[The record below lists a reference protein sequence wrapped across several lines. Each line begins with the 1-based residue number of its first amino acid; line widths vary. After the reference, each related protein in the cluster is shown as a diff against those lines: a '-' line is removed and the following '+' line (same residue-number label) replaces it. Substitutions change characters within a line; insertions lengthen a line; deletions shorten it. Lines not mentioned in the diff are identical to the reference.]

1 MINAGRKLPRL
12 NIGAGRSLQPE
23 GYLNCDLYPGPNV
36 SIVFDAC
43 KPWPFRSSSIGS
55 VECHHVFEHLPDV
68 WTFVR
73 EAHRVLAPAPF
84 PNLTIRLP
92 YGPGLG
98 GIGDITHL
106 RQYLPHS
113 FCCFQ
118 PGYND
123 FVRNPQ
129 HDEWDAPFSVM
140 SIYLRINPRL
150 RWLVRPIIRRW
161 GLRTLEFLWDGFI
174 EMTVGM
180 RALKTIDEVAR
191 WKSIYTADQIPVAPC
206 MYEHEYRNK
215 PLPEGE
221 TPRLRFFGLS
231 AKDLQLISDQERGIV
246 Q

>member
-1 MINAGRKLPRL
+1 MQKLPRL
-12 NIGAGRSLQPE
+12 NIGCGRSPK
-23 GYLNCDLYPGPNV
+23 GSSYLNCDLYPGPNV
-36 SIVFDAC
+36 DIVFDAC
-43 KPWPFRSSSIGS
+43 RPWPFPDSSIGS

-73 EAHRVLAPAPF
+73 EAHRVLAPSPF
-84 PNLTIRLP
+84 VNLTIRLP

-106 RQYLPHS
+106 RPYLPHS

-129 HDEWDAPFSVM
+129 HDRWNAPFSVM
-140 SIYLRINPRL
+140 SVYLRINPRL

-161 GLRTLEFLWDGFI
+161 GLSILDFLWDGYN

-180 RALKTIDEVAR
+180 RALKTASEVDR
-191 WKSIYTADQIPVAPC
+191 WRAIYTADQIPVAPC
-206 MYEHEYRNK
+206 MYEYEYRG
-215 PLPEGE
+215 LP
-221 TPRLRFFGLS
+221 TPKDGPQRLLFFGPS
-231 AKDLQLISDQERGIV
+231 AKVLQELSDRERGF

>member
-1 MINAGRKLPRL
+1 MRKLPRL
-12 NIGAGRSLQPE
+12 NIGAGRSPRTGQHV
-23 GYLNCDLYPGPNV
+23 NCDLYPGENID
-36 SIVFDAC
+36 IVFDAC
-43 KPWPFRSSSIGS
+43 KPWPFPDSSVGS

-73 EAHRVLAPAPF
+73 EAYRVLAPASF

-123 FVRNPQ
+123 WVKNPQ

-150 RWLVRPIIRRW
+150 RWLVKPVIRRW
-161 GLRTLEFLWDGFI
+161 GLSALDFLWDGYS
-174 EMTVGM
+174 EMTIGM
-180 RALKTIDEVAR
+180 RALKQPGEVDR
-191 WKSIYTADQIPVAPC
+191 WKSIYTADQIPLAPC
-206 MYEHEYRNK
+206 MYEHEYKNRS
-215 PLPEGE
+215 LSEGQQ
-221 TPRLRFFGLS
+221 PRLLFFGPS
-231 AKDLQLISDQERGIV
+231 SRALQQMSDRERGLTC
-246 Q
+246 